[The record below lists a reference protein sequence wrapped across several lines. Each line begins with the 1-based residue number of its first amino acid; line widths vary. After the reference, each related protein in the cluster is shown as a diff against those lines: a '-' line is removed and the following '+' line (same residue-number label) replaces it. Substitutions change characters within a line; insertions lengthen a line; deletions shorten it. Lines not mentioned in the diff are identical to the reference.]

1 MDLSIFVVE
10 TADIGS
16 GILKEADMK
25 VNELQ
30 PGEYFIFNGHKYK
43 RLKKIPSHDDNR
55 HRPFKGD
62 MEIEPLQQRLEVNY
76 EWI

>member
-1 MDLSIFVVE
+1 
-10 TADIGS
+10 
-16 GILKEADMK
+16 MK

-43 RLKKIPSHDDNR
+43 RLKKIPRHDDAWDCMDSDNR

-62 MEIEPLQQRLEVNY
+62 VEIQPCQQRLDVSYSGNIYEV
-76 EWI
+76 